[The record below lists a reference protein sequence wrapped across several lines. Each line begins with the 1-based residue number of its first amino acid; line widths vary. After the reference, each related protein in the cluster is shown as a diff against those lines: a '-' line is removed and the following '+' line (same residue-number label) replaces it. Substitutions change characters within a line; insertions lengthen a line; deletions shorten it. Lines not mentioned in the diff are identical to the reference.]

1 MVIYH
6 CFMMGGM
13 CKVFNGTNNWEQ
25 YKPYIDILSQVSN
38 GCVFV
43 VEFNK
48 ELKYISSNFAT
59 FFGYD
64 LQKVNTPEF
73 EYNFLETRIH
83 PDDYETFQVIQ
94 KRLIDKWYEQPLEKR
109 LDYRHVY
116 ELRVLNS
123 ENKYVRVIY
132 QGQVLDMDDE
142 CNPKLVLGI
151 VDLSPNQLLN
161 EPLKFRMVDSQKG
174 EIVPFD
180 VGRIQSINLTKRE
193 IEILKMVNSGMI
205 SKEISDKL
213 SISIHTVNGHRQNI
227 LSKMNADNI
236 LEAINYARKMGLLD

>member
-1 MVIYH
+1 
-6 CFMMGGM
+6 M
-13 CKVFNGTNNWEQ
+13 CIVCNKINDWEQ

-38 GCVFV
+38 GCVFI

-64 LQKVNTPEF
+64 LEKVNTHELN
-73 EYNFLETRIH
+73 YNFLETRIH

-94 KRLIDKWYEQPLEKR
+94 NRLVSKWYEQPFEKR
-109 LDYRHVY
+109 LDYRHVF

-123 ENKYVRVIY
+123 ENKYVRAIY
-132 QGQVLDMDDE
+132 QGQVLNMDDE
-142 CNPKLVLGI
+142 CNPNMVLGI

-174 EIVPFD
+174 EIVPFNVD
-180 VGRIQSINLTKRE
+180 GIQNINLTKRE

-236 LEAINYARKMGLLD
+236 LEAINYARNMGLLE

>member
-1 MVIYH
+1 M
-6 CFMMGGM
+6 
-13 CKVFNGTNNWEQ
+13 NDWEQ

-38 GCVFV
+38 GCVFI
-43 VEFNK
+43 VELNK
-48 ELKYISSNFAT
+48 ELKYVSSNFAT

-64 LQKVNTPEF
+64 LEKVNTPEL

-94 KRLIDKWYEQPLEKR
+94 NRLISKWYEQPLEKR

-132 QGQVLDMDDE
+132 QGQVLNMDDE
-142 CNPKLVLGI
+142 CNPDMVLGI

-161 EPLKFRMVDSQKG
+161 EPLKFCMVDSQKG

-180 VGRIQSINLTKRE
+180 VDGIQNTNLTKRE
-193 IEILKMVNSGMI
+193 LEVLKMVNSGMI
-205 SKEISDKL
+205 SKEISDRL

-236 LEAINYARKMGLLD
+236 LEAINYARNMGLLE

>member
-1 MVIYH
+1 
-6 CFMMGGM
+6 M
-13 CKVFNGTNNWEQ
+13 CKVCNETNNWEQ
-25 YKPYIDILSQVSN
+25 YKSYIDILSQVSN

-43 VEFNK
+43 VEFNQGF
-48 ELKYISSNFAT
+48 KYISSNFAT

-64 LQKVNTPEF
+64 LQSVNTSEL

-83 PDDYETFQVIQ
+83 PDDYETFQIIQ
-94 KRLIDKWYEQPLEKR
+94 NRLISRWYDQSLEKR

-116 ELRVLNS
+116 EMRVLNS

-132 QGQVLDMDDE
+132 QGQVLEMDDE
-142 CNPKLVLGI
+142 RNPKLVLGI

-161 EPLKFRMVDSQKG
+161 EPLKFRMIDSKKG
-174 EIVPFD
+174 EIVSFNVD
-180 VGRIQSINLTKRE
+180 GIQSINLTKRE

-236 LEAINYARKMGLLD
+236 LEAINYARNMGLLE

>member
-6 CFMMGGM
+6 CFIKEEMR
-13 CKVFNGTNNWEQ
+13 KVFNGTNNWEQ
-25 YKPYIDILSQVSN
+25 YKPYIDIVSQVSN

-43 VEFNK
+43 IEFNK
-48 ELKYISSNFAT
+48 EIKYISSNFAT

-64 LQKVNTPEF
+64 LEKANPPEL

-83 PDDYETFQVIQ
+83 PDDYETFQIIQ
-94 KRLIDKWYEQPLEKR
+94 NRLISKWYEQPLEKR

-116 ELRVLNS
+116 ELRVFNP
-123 ENKYVRVIY
+123 ENKFVRVIY
-132 QGQVLDMDDE
+132 QGQVLNIDDE
-142 CNPKLVLGI
+142 FNPKLVLGI

-161 EPLKFRMVDSQKG
+161 EPLKFRLVDSQKG

-180 VGRIQSINLTKRE
+180 VDGIQNISLTKRE

-227 LSKMNADNI
+227 LSKMKADNI
-236 LEAINYARKMGLLD
+236 LEAINYAREIGLLD